1 MFIYNESSA
10 TSNTEAIVSLS
21 KIEQAEPRLAQA
33 VHLME
38 QNIEE
43 PLKISMIAH
52 QLKLSTRTLELLS
65 IKHLGVAPGA
75 YYLRLRLQTAR
86 RLVLDTNSSIL
97 DVSVRAGFNSPAA
110 LSRAFRQRYGQSPLQ
125 LRNSQ
130 NS

>member
-1 MFIYNESSA
+1 M
-10 TSNTEAIVSLS
+10 SLS